1 MEAIAVILM
10 LDAIALAGLVYY
22 LIENHKARKAK
33 QQLKA

>member
-1 MEAIAVILM
+1 MEAIAVILT
-10 LDAIALAGLVYY
+10 LDAIALVGLIFF